1 MFHDED
7 PANWLADRTTD
18 SDPKSETERLEGLPV
33 ARKTDLRTWLVP
45 IAI

>member
-18 SDPKSETERLEGLPV
+18 SDPKSATERLVGLSITFK
-33 ARKTDLRTWLVP
+33 RHLP
-45 IAI
+45 IRVG